1 MDKKQSLEILENAK
15 NQIKNMSE
23 EEKKLLSKRIDD
35 FCDYS
40 NSHVDTYIR
49 TSFELKGSYEM
60 SLKTGSYD
68 INTKNYTN
76 PKTKIYTTENI
87 EENLIIEAA

>member
-40 NSHVDTYIR
+40 SSHVDTYIR
-49 TSFELKGSYEM
+49 SSFELQ
-60 SLKTGSYD
+60 
-68 INTKNYTN
+68 
-76 PKTKIYTTENI
+76 
-87 EENLIIEAA
+87 